1 MTALATH
8 TLDIMSEPVLEESY
22 YWRAKAEA
30 ALGATGD
37 AIEDLNL
44 ALQYHDG
51 FQPALDELA
60 LLE

>member
-1 MTALATH
+1 M
-8 TLDIMSEPVLEESY
+8 LEESY
-22 YWRAKAEA
+22 YWRAMAEA

-37 AIEDLNL
+37 AIEDLKL
-44 ALQYHDG
+44 ALEYHAG